1 MQVTK
6 EEYVAFLR
14 TMKILE
20 AFANDDLMQTNV
32 RRYAASVRGALG
44 SLVELCEVEEDKD
57 GEECA

>member
-20 AFANDDLMQTNV
+20 AFANDDLMQANV
-32 RRYAASVRGALG
+32 RRYAAGLRGAIG
-44 SLVELCEVEEDKD
+44 SLIELLEVEKESD

>member
-20 AFANDDLMQTNV
+20 AFVNDDLMQANV
-32 RRYAASVRGALG
+32 RRYAAGVRGALG
-44 SLVELCEVEEDKD
+44 SLVELCEVKEDKD

>member
-1 MQVTK
+1 MKVTN

-20 AFANDDLMQTNV
+20 AFANDDLMHANV
-32 RRYAASVRGALG
+32 RRYAAGVRCALG
-44 SLVELCEVEEDKD
+44 SLVELFEIEGGED